1 MNLAV
6 LLFENF
12 ETLDVFGPV
21 EVFGRLNH
29 SYRIKFYSLHGGQIR
44 NNHGITIITE
54 NLNDISEEL
63 DIFLIP
69 GGIGTR
75 TEVHNKLLIDKISSV
90 VNTCKYVLTVCTGSA
105 LLAKT
110 GVLDHRLA
118 TTNKRAF
125 DWVMTNGSMVKWEKT
140 ARWMIDG
147 KFYTSSGISAGIDM
161 ALSFIGDRHGIELA
175 KQLAIEMEY
184 TWSEDKNNDSFRAE

>member
-6 LLFENF
+6 LLFDNF

-29 SYRIKFYSLHGGQIR
+29 SYEIKFYSLQGGQIR
-44 NNHGITIITE
+44 NNHGITIVTE
-54 NLNDISEEL
+54 NLNEISGEL
-63 DIFLIP
+63 DVLLIP

-75 TEVHNKLLIDKISSV
+75 TEVHNKLLIDKIRSV

-118 TTNKRAF
+118 TTNKRAI
-125 DWVMTNGSMVKWEKT
+125 DWVMTNGSMVKWNKT

-161 ALSFIGDRHGIELA
+161 ALSFIGDRHGIAIA
-175 KQLAIEMEY
+175 KQLATEMEY
-184 TWSEDKNNDSFRAE
+184 NWIEDKNNDSFRAE

>member
-6 LLFENF
+6 LLFDNF

-29 SYRIKFYSLHGGQIR
+29 SYEIKFYSLQGGQIR
-44 NNHGITIITE
+44 NNHGITIVTE
-54 NLNDISEEL
+54 NLNEISEEL
-63 DIFLIP
+63 DVLLIP

-90 VNTCKYVLTVCTGSA
+90 VNKCKYVLTVCTGSA

-125 DWVMTNGSMVKWEKT
+125 DWVMTNGSMVKWNKT

-147 KFYTSSGISAGIDM
+147 QFYTSSGISAGIDM

-175 KQLAIEMEY
+175 KQLATEMEY
-184 TWSEDKNNDSFRAE
+184 NWIEDKHNDSFRAE